1 MLSYFCNKYTKFV
14 ELRKPIHTMK
24 EFWNDRYAEKEFV
37 YGTLP
42 NKFLQQ
48 SINELPQGKVL
59 FAAEGE
65 GRNAVFA
72 AKKGYVVSAFDI
84 SESAKN
90 KAEALAQEQQVT
102 IDYLVGDV
110 FDLGYAKQTFDGL
123 VLIFA
128 HFPAAERTAIH
139 AHLLS
144 LLKPGGVIIFEA
156 FSKEQLNYSSG
167 GPKEAEMLFS
177 LEEIQKN
184 FPGVA
189 FKFIGQSI
197 IHLDEGPYHQGEG
210 SVIRFVARKN

>member
-1 MLSYFCNKYTKFV
+1 
-14 ELRKPIHTMK
+14 MK
-24 EFWNDRYAEKEFV
+24 EFWNNRYAEKEFV
-37 YGTLP
+37 YGTKA
-42 NKFLQQ
+42 NRFLKQ
-48 SINELPQGKVL
+48 SINELPKGNIL

-72 AKKGYVVSAFDI
+72 AQKGYTVSAFDI

-90 KAEALAQEQQVT
+90 KAEILAQEHQVS
-102 IDYLVGDV
+102 IDYQVGDV
-110 FDLGYAKQTFDGL
+110 FDLQYPEAHFDGL

-128 HFPAAERTAIH
+128 HFPSDIRVAIH
-139 AHLLS
+139 AQLLS
-144 LLKPGGVIIFEA
+144 LLKPGAVIIFEA

-167 GPKEAEMLFS
+167 GPKEADMLFS

-189 FKFIGQSI
+189 FKYIDQSI